1 MHYIIITIHIFC
13 AIGLIITVLL
23 QAGKGGG
30 LAGGMAADTVE
41 TAFGAETPSVLK
53 KATSAMA
60 IIFMVTS
67 LSLAFVSA
75 RRSTSLMKS
84 LKDANQQNTQ
94 SAQSPQQSQ
103 TKPSTETTNTVTSSG
118 SNVETKKAIVKDAK
132 TGMTTVVQETTHVIE
147 EKKQPIMPSLPINIH
162 SSDSGKA
169 PEVSKPVELETST
182 TQA

>member
-1 MHYIIITIHIFC
+1 MYYIIITIHIFC

-41 TAFGAETPSVLK
+41 TAFGAETPNVLK
-53 KATSAMA
+53 KATSTMA

-84 LKDANQQNTQ
+84 LKDTNQQNTQ
-94 SAQSPQQSQ
+94 TSQSPQQTQ
-103 TKPSTETTNTVTSSG
+103 AKPSTETTSTVTNSG
-118 SNVETKKAIVKDAK
+118 SNVETKKEIVKDPK
-132 TGMTTVVQETTHVIE
+132 TGLTTVVQETTQVIE
-147 EKKQPIMPSLPINIH
+147 DKTQPVPVASQSQSETIKKISEI
-162 SSDSGKA
+162 A
-169 PEVSKPVELETST
+169 ELETSA
-182 TQA
+182 TQAP